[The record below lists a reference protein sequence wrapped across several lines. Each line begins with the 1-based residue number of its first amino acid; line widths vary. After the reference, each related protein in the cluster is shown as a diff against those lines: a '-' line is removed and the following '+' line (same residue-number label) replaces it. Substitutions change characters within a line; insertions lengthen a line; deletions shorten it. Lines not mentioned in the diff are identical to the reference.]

1 MPVID
6 LKSNLNSRTSESLN
20 LAKAILEP
28 SLEQNNY
35 ECDNGDD
42 DGDGVGESEDIHSG
56 AWVNLLSLGWMR
68 QTNSNDINFQCG

>member
-1 MPVID
+1 MIPKVLVID
-6 LKSNLNSRTSESLN
+6 LKSNLNSGTSESLN

-42 DGDGVGESEDIHSG
+42 DDGVGVGKSKDIHSG
-56 AWVNLLSLGWMR
+56 AWHKMCGSTSLG
-68 QTNSNDINFQCG
+68 

>member
-1 MPVID
+1 MIPKVVVID
-6 LKSNLNSRTSESLN
+6 LKSNLNSGTSESLN

-56 AWVNLLSLGWMR
+56 AWVNILSLG
-68 QTNSNDINFQCG
+68 